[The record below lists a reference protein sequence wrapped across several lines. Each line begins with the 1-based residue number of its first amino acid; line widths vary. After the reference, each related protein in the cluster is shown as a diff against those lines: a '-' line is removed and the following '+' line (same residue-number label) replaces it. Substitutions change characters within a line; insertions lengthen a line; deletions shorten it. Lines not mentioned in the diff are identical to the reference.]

1 MGKLKHIYQQY
12 GYYFPLALAF
22 TLPFGYNLSIIIVLW
37 SICFFAFEDLK
48 SSFINVFK
56 NKWSYVLIG
65 FFFLHAIGYFFSE
78 NKAEALSNIE
88 RKLSFLG
95 FPILIFC
102 NRNLVS
108 KVKNIILAFISG
120 CIVALMLCLLRAIY
134 LYVIEDVNAFFY
146 GDFNYFMHPSY
157 FAMYL
162 TFSQLIII
170 LFCKEWF
177 SHWRNLNYKV
187 AVLSSLIV
195 IGIFLC
201 SSKLGLLAA
210 ALMLPATL
218 SAVLYNK
225 GLKKGI
231 IALLLGIVIAIPV
244 TYKLFPTPYNR
255 LTQAFEVTTSDKE
268 INKAETDGTAVR
280 ILIWQES
287 VKLIKENFL
296 FGVTP
301 GDENDVLCKAYSS
314 HQLTGALEKQL
325 NTHNQ
330 FLQTFLGTG
339 LIGFV
344 LLCIMTFG
352 VLITG
357 FIQKN
362 YLLVLFSILSIL
374 NFLVESMLQAQSGF
388 MFFVFFLVLLLQ
400 ANLSKPSHDLNT

>member
-1 MGKLKHIYQQY
+1 M
-12 GYYFPLALAF
+12 
-22 TLPFGYNLSIIIVLW
+22 PFGYNLSILIVLW
-37 SICFFAFEDLK
+37 SVCFFAFEDLK
-48 SSFINVFK
+48 TGFVNVFK

-78 NKAEALSNIE
+78 NKTEALSIIE

-102 NRNLVS
+102 NQNLVS
-108 KVKNIILAFISG
+108 KVKSIILAFISG
-120 CIVALMLCLLRAIY
+120 CIVALTLCLLRAVY
-134 LYVIEDVNAFFY
+134 LYFVDDVNAFFY

-162 TFSQLIII
+162 TFSQLVLI
-170 LFCKEWF
+170 LFGRQWF
-177 SHWRNLNYKV
+177 SHWTSLNSKL

-195 IGIFLC
+195 TGIFLC

-210 ALMLPATL
+210 ALLLPATL
-218 SAVLYNK
+218 SVVLYNK
-225 GLKKGI
+225 GFKKGI
-231 IALLLGIVIAIPV
+231 IALVLGIVILIPV

-255 LTQAFEVTTSDKE
+255 LTQAFEVTTSSQE

-280 ILIWQES
+280 ILIWQET
-287 VKLIKENFL
+287 VKLIKANFL

-301 GDENDVLCKAYSS
+301 GDENDVLCKAYSK

-339 LIGFV
+339 LIGFI

-352 VLITG
+352 AMITG
-357 FIQKN
+357 FMKKN
-362 YLLVLFSILSIL
+362 YLLVLLCILSIL
-374 NFLVESMLQAQSGF
+374 NYLVESMLQAQSGF

-400 ANLSKPSHDLNT
+400 TNLSKMS

>member
-1 MGKLKHIYQQY
+1 M
-12 GYYFPLALAF
+12 
-22 TLPFGYNLSIIIVLW
+22 PFGYNLSILIVLW
-37 SICFFAFEDLK
+37 SVCFFAFEDLK
-48 SSFINVFK
+48 QGLANVFK

-65 FFFLHAIGYFFSE
+65 FFVLHAMGYFFSE
-78 NKAEALSNIE
+78 NKAEALSIIE
-88 RKLSFLG
+88 RKLSFIG

-102 NRNLVS
+102 NRRLES
-108 KVKNIILAFISG
+108 KLISIIKAFILG
-120 CIVALMLCLLRAIY
+120 CVVALGICLLRAVY
-134 LYVIEDVNAFFY
+134 LYFTEGVNAFFY

-162 TFSQLIII
+162 TFSQLVLI
-170 LFCKEWF
+170 LFGRQWF
-177 SHWRNLNYKV
+177 NHWTNLNLKL

-201 SSKLGLLAA
+201 ASKLGLLAA
-210 ALMLPATL
+210 ALLLPVTL
-218 SAVLYNK
+218 SVILYNR
-225 GLKKGI
+225 GFKKGI
-231 IALLLGIVIAIPV
+231 IVLVVGIVIAIPV

-255 LTQAFEVTTSDKE
+255 LTQAFEVTTSTQE

-280 ILIWQES
+280 ILIWKES
-287 VKLIKENFL
+287 VNLIKENFL

-301 GDENDVLCKAYSS
+301 GDENDVLCKAYSK
-314 HQLTGALEKQL
+314 HQLTGALEKHL

-339 LIGFV
+339 LIGFI

-352 VLITG
+352 ALIVG
-357 FIQKN
+357 FIKKN
-362 YLLVLFSILSIL
+362 YLLVLLIILAIL

-400 ANLSKPSHDLNT
+400 TNLSKSAS

>member
-1 MGKLKHIYQQY
+1 M
-12 GYYFPLALAF
+12 
-22 TLPFGYNLSIIIVLW
+22 PFGYNLSILIVLW
-37 SICFFAFEDLK
+37 SVCFFAFEDLK
-48 SSFINVFK
+48 TGFVNVFR

-78 NKAEALSNIE
+78 NKTEALSIIE

-102 NRNLVS
+102 NQNLVS
-108 KVKNIILAFISG
+108 KVKSIILAFISG
-120 CIVALMLCLLRAIY
+120 CIAALTLCLLRAVY
-134 LYVIEDVNAFFY
+134 LYFVEDMNAFFY

-162 TFSQLIII
+162 TFSQLVII
-170 LFCKEWF
+170 LFGRQWF
-177 SHWRNLNYKV
+177 SHWTNLNSKL
-187 AVLSSLIV
+187 AILSSLIV
-195 IGIFLC
+195 TGIFLC

-210 ALMLPATL
+210 ALLLPATL
-218 SAVLYNK
+218 SVVLYNK
-225 GLKKGI
+225 GFKKGI
-231 IALLLGIVIAIPV
+231 IALVLGILVAIPV

-255 LTQAFEVTTSDKE
+255 LTQAFEVTTSTKE

-287 VKLIKENFL
+287 VNLIKENFL

-301 GDENDVLCKAYSS
+301 GDENDVLCKAYSK

-339 LIGFV
+339 LIGFI

-352 VLITG
+352 AMITG
-357 FIQKN
+357 FMKKN
-362 YLLVLFSILSIL
+362 YLLVLLCILSIL
-374 NFLVESMLQAQSGF
+374 NYLVESMLQAQSGF

-400 ANLSKPSHDLNT
+400 TNLSSKSG

>member
-1 MGKLKHIYQQY
+1 
-12 GYYFPLALAF
+12 LALAF
-22 TLPFGYNLSIIIVLW
+22 SMPFGYNLSIIIVLW

-48 SSFINVFK
+48 IGFSNVFK

-65 FFFLHAIGYFFSE
+65 FFVLHAVGYFFSE
-78 NKAEALSNIE
+78 NKTEALSNIE

-95 FPILIFC
+95 FPILVFC
-102 NRNLVS
+102 NRNLVP
-108 KVKNIILAFISG
+108 KVKQIILAFISG
-120 CIVALMLCLLRAIY
+120 CIVALLLCLLRAVY
-134 LYVIEDVNAFFY
+134 LYIVEDINAFFY

-162 TFSQLIII
+162 TFSQLVII
-170 LFCKEWF
+170 LFGREWF
-177 SHWRNLNYKV
+177 SHWSNLDSKL
-187 AVLSSLIV
+187 ASLSSLIV

-210 ALMLPATL
+210 ALLLPGTL
-218 SAVLYNK
+218 SVVLYNK
-225 GLKKGI
+225 GFKKGI
-231 IALLLGIVIAIPV
+231 IALVLGIIIAVPI

-255 LTQAFEVTTSDKE
+255 LRTAFEVTTSNQE
-268 INKAETDGTAVR
+268 INRAETDGTAVR

-339 LIGFV
+339 LIGFI
-344 LLCIMTFG
+344 LLCMMTFG
-352 VLITG
+352 ALITG

-362 YLLVLFSILSIL
+362 YLLVLFSILAIL

-400 ANLSKPSHDLNT
+400 TNLSSKLE